1 MSIIAT
7 PLLFIVLLQGLQ
19 LYVRHQLAERLEK
32 EAQVHLAIPA
42 GELVW
47 VKRGREIVVDGQM
60 FDIKTIRYEGDTVL
74 VTGIFDH
81 KETGIM
87 RLLKQQ
93 GQASQSSR
101 SLAHLFVWLQQFV
114 DPGSSF
120 VFLLWRRDAPAFAS
134 FILPHYS
141 SPVLA
146 RLAPPPQP

>member
-19 LYVRHQLAERLEK
+19 LYVRHQLKERLEK

-47 VKRGREIVVDGQM
+47 VKRGREILVDGQM
-60 FDIKTIRYEGDTVL
+60 FDIKNIRYEGGTAL

-81 KETGIM
+81 KESGIM
-87 RLLKQQ
+87 RLLQQQ
-93 GQASQSSR
+93 GQPSKNSR

-114 DPGSSF
+114 DTGSSIA
-120 VFLLWRRDAPAFAS
+120 FLFWREKATTFAS
-134 FILPHYS
+134 FFLAPYS

-146 RLAPPPQP
+146 LQGPPPQQ